1 MWDMMEY
8 PEFCI
13 IDERPNGEKHGYFCQ
28 NSYKTFG
35 TTIINIV
42 YVKTVVVKAPD
53 KEVYRN
59 NNEPLFVY
67 KTVIFHL
74 LKQNKKK
81 VGTLCVLTF

>member
-13 IDERPNGEKHGYFCQ
+13 MMNAQTEKKHGYFCQ
-28 NSYKTFG
+28 NSYKPFG
-35 TTIINIV
+35 TTIINIL
-42 YVKTVVVKAPD
+42 YVKTVVGKAPD

-67 KTVIFHL
+67 KNGNISFVET
-74 LKQNKKK
+74 K
-81 VGTLCVLTF
+81 